1 MQESEF
7 CNLLTRP
14 GWVVVPP
21 PRILV
26 LVSPLQRIHES
37 LRSPA
42 LAHFPTGLAF
52 PKFLPDP
59 RVVSPPQTPAIR
71 SSRERIP
78 SHVEPGPMAARGQ
91 ETILR
96 TKTRLSPLSILARRL
111 ARQGQE
117 RKARTSSTERE
128 TSSSVGPRPSFVVD
142 NRHEVEPIAV
152 EDYRILL
159 AGAPFTSRDSR
170 QEGERLSRCSH
181 TDTHDGGNPFPLSL
195 KTLQSDDNSMGSSS
209 IGPVIG
215 PLLKTVCGG
224 GFAVLAYRP
233 LSVRRPHAPPLPRP
247 RPRCSACTVH
257 DDIPVEFPGPLQRL
271 QV

>member
-26 LVSPLQRIHES
+26 LVYPLQRIHES

-52 PKFLPDP
+52 PKFLPDG

-78 SHVEPGPMAARGQ
+78 SHVEPGPMAARSQ

-96 TKTRLSPLSILARRL
+96 TKTRLPPLSILARRL

-128 TSSSVGPRPSFVVD
+128 TSSSAGPRPSFVVD
-142 NRHEVEPIAV
+142 NRHEGEPIAV
-152 EDYRILL
+152 EDCRILL

-170 QEGERLSRCSH
+170 REGERLSRC
-181 TDTHDGGNPFPLSL
+181 SL

-247 RPRCSACTVH
+247 RCSACTVH

-271 QV
+271 QVC